1 VEYTEISIDQSTLN
15 STVQDIVIAELGEMG
30 FESFMEENQFLR
42 AYIPSDAYNESDLK
56 QLSAQYDGFSYSAKV
71 IPQQNWNAQWESNFS
86 PISIDRYC
94 LIRAPFHETGKG
106 YDFEIEIEPKMSFGT
121 GHHATTRLMIML
133 MQRTDMKSKQV
144 LDMGCGTGV
153 LGIIAKMTGAGAVDG
168 IDIDQWAVENTIENA
183 ARNSVNFDNVMLGD
197 AKQIKRNYDVILA
210 NINRNILLADMEQY
224 AEHLNPEGYLFLSGF
239 LEADKTIVA
248 QKAKIFQLTLTDQ
261 LSEDQWQAMVF
272 KASN

>member
-1 VEYTEISIDQSTLN
+1 
-15 STVQDIVIAELGEMG
+15 
-30 FESFMEENQFLR
+30 
-42 AYIPSDAYNESDLK
+42 
-56 QLSAQYDGFSYSAKV
+56 
-71 IPQQNWNAQWESNFS
+71 
-86 PISIDRYC
+86 
-94 LIRAPFHETGKG
+94 
-106 YDFEIEIEPKMSFGT
+106 
-121 GHHATTRLMIML
+121 

-224 AEHLNPEGYLFLSGF
+224 AQHLNPEGYLFLSGF

>member
-1 VEYTEISIDQSTLN
+1 MEYTEISIDQSTLK
-15 STVQDIVIAELGEMG
+15 SAVQDIVIAELGEMG

-42 AYIPSDAYNESDLK
+42 AYIPSDAYNESDLI
-56 QLSAQYDGFSYSAKV
+56 QLSAQYDDFSYSAKV

-106 YDFEIEIEPKMSFGT
+106 YDFEIVIEPKMSFGT

-133 MQRTDMKSKQV
+133 MQRTGMKNKLV

-153 LGIIAKMTGAGAVDG
+153 LGILAKMTGARSVDG

-183 ARNSVNFDNVMLGD
+183 ARNSVNFNNVMLGG
-197 AKQIKRNYDVILA
+197 AEQITRNYDVILA
-210 NINRNILLADMEQY
+210 NINRNILLADMEHY
-224 AEHLNPEGYLFLSGF
+224 AQHLNPGGYLFLSGF

-248 QKAKIFQLTLTDQ
+248 QKAETFQLTLTDQ
-261 LSEDQWQAMVF
+261 LSEDQWQAMAF
-272 KASN
+272 KAAN